1 MFRVTGHPRH
11 GGCGRKS
18 GSSQGVH
25 SGVFELCPVPSHG
38 WYNPASSLKKK
49 PRELE
54 WGETGSSHLKGSG
67 VPASRD
73 AQFWGRAAQTDRVQ
87 TDASHDGPEP
97 PDHAQMLGGVWLWP
111 QLTKLFGNVA
121 VYAGNENR

>member
-1 MFRVTGHPRH
+1 MVAVR
-11 GGCGRKS
+11 RKVEAS
-18 GSSQGVH
+18 TAGALAPPGSLSRLVQPCIV
-25 SGVFELCPVPSHG
+25 
-38 WYNPASSLKKK
+38 LKKK
-49 PRELE
+49 NRGSWS
-54 WGETGSSHLKGSG
+54 WGETGSSRLRGSG

-87 TDASHDGPEP
+87 TDASHDGPEA

-121 VYAGNENR
+121 VYVGNENR

>member
-1 MFRVTGHPRH
+1 MAVR
-11 GGCGRKS
+11 RK
-18 GSSQGVH
+18 V
-25 SGVFELCPVPSHG
+25 E
-38 WYNPASSLKKK
+38 ASTAGALAPPGFLSRLVQPCIVLKKK

-54 WGETGSSHLKGSG
+54 WAETGSSRLKGSG